1 MLMKKIFILTVIFLA
16 GSISFI
22 SMAQTQFTGWTA
34 LFTTF
39 KTGKKTSIHADVQIR
54 SSDELKQVQTLLLR
68 TGLNIHLS
76 KKIIIT
82 AGYAF
87 IHNKRSIG
95 NVSGYVPEHRVWEQL
110 IYTHKLKNIF
120 VAHRFRLE
128 QRFISKTVVVNNE
141 LENEGNVY
149 ANRFRYFIRNILPF
163 KTETSFKKG
172 MFAALQ
178 NEVFLNIGNTR
189 NVNGSIFD
197 QNRLYLALGYR
208 LHTKADLEIGYMNQY
223 VNGRSRQL
231 INNHI
236 VQLAGYL
243 RL

>member
-1 MLMKKIFILTVIFLA
+1 MNKILILPVIFLA

-39 KTGKKTSIHADVQIR
+39 KTGKKTSIHADVQLR

-68 TGLNIHLS
+68 SGLNIHLS

-87 IHNKRSIG
+87 IYNKRSIG

-163 KTETSFKKG
+163 KTETPFKKG